1 MTTISHLASGEAA
14 RLSLLARVVG
24 LASKPVTD
32 YLARNSTASILHALD
47 DRTLDDIGILRGEID
62 AVVHKRG

>member
-32 YLARNSTASILHALD
+32 YLARHSTVSILHSLD
-47 DRTLDDIGILRGEID
+47 DRTLDDIGIIRGQID
-62 AVVHKRG
+62 AIVHRRG